1 MYTRNMLLQKPH
13 EAYKTVSS
21 NNKGNKG
28 KRKM

>member
-1 MYTRNMLLQKPH
+1 MLLQKLCEAT
-13 EAYKTVSS
+13 EAYKMVSS